1 MARVLMLYLLCSP
14 LSALQYGSVMI
25 LILVAE
31 IAVGVTAYA
40 MKDTARAETKKF
52 LSSTIKD
59 YYATPDHSDAVTLL
73 WNSIMM
79 EVSYLLGHVYSEK

>member
-1 MARVLMLYLLCSP
+1 
-14 LSALQYGSVMI
+14 MI

-59 YYATPDHSDAVTLL
+59 YYATPDHSDAVTLM
-73 WNSIMM
+73 WNNIMM
-79 EVSYLLGHVYSEK
+79 EVSGRVRNGLNHGG